1 MGKFIRHGIGALI
14 GGLLG
19 SLVALL
25 QGQGVEVDPGA
36 VAEATDALANAITLA
51 VTIFG
56 YAAVEKFLKRFK
68 FLDTEGWIDRIWL
81 KKEARVAENNPLY
94 EPKL

>member
-1 MGKFIRHGIGALI
+1 MGKFIRHGIGAII

-25 QGQGVEVDPGA
+25 QGQGVEVDPNA
-36 VAEATDALANAITLA
+36 VSEAANALSNALTLA

-56 YAAVEKFLKRFK
+56 YAAVEKFLKSFPW
-68 FLDTEGWIDRIWL
+68 LDKEGFIDRLWL
-81 KKEARVAENNPLY
+81 KREAAASENARRL
-94 EPKL
+94 